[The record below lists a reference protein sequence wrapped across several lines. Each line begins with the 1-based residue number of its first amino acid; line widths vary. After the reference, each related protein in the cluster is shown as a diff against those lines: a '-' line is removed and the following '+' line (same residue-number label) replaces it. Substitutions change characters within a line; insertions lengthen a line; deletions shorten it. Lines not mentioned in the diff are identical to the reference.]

1 MITFVVKGDDKV
13 ERWLEEIKLKFKY
26 RKYVPLMEKAGTA
39 GVIAL
44 RDATPKDSGLTAN
57 SWSYDMVFD
66 SEGAKLVFKNG
77 NVVKGWFNVA
87 LALQYGHGTGTG
99 GFVEGRD
106 YINPAL
112 DPIFKNLSMD
122 LMRKVD

>member
-13 ERWLEEIKLKFKY
+13 ERWMKETQLKLKY
-26 RKYVPLMEKAGTA
+26 RKYIPIMQDA
-39 GVIAL
+39 GVKGVAAL
-44 RDATPKDSGLTAN
+44 RDATPKDTGLTAN
-57 SWSYDMVFD
+57 SWSYDLVFD
-66 SEGAKLVFKNG
+66 SVEARIIFKNS

-112 DPIFKNLSMD
+112 DPIFREMSID
-122 LMRKVD
+122 LKREVG